1 MHKRDR
7 VRLLAV
13 EGQDVVA
20 VFHDDDIDRVRAWCL
35 QKFGVKVHLTAWKHA
50 SAEQRR
56 AAELLPVTIIP
67 LGWGRGGDSS
77 HLRKMTAGGGR

>member
-13 EGQDVVA
+13 EGQEVVA
-20 VFHDDDIDRVRAWCL
+20 VFHDDDIDKVRAYCL

-67 LGWGRGGDSS
+67 MAGTSESVRAYMG
-77 HLRKMTAGGGR
+77 KMTAGGAS